1 MSGRFMR
8 GRGPL
13 GQGVPASPV
22 RRSKMRKRW
31 VRRVVRTLLVACGL
45 TGGAVLVHAG
55 WDFLHSD
62 GAFGIRQIHVV
73 GLSRHEPQ
81 ALRDRLADLRG
92 RNLFG
97 LQPADVYRRI
107 SDFAWLK
114 GFLCRKHLPDTLIV
128 EVVERT
134 QLCSLSTD
142 QGVFEIDGQGV
153 CWPAL
158 PGVPGVFRL
167 ERGLYV
173 GDPQVQAL
181 VAELL
186 RSGLAPSVRSIGPG
200 PSPGTCTL
208 TTPEGWQLVVNGED
222 LQGQWQRFQAARAWV
237 ATYTPDRR
245 GLDCR
250 WPGKVVLLP
259 PPPAKD
265 SDQSPTNAVEGGRQ
279 DG

>member
-1 MSGRFMR
+1 MSARFMR

-31 VRRVVRTLLVACGL
+31 VRRAVRTLLVACGL
-45 TGGAVLVHAG
+45 TGGAVLAHAG

-97 LQPADVYRRI
+97 LQPEDVYKRI
-107 SDFAWLK
+107 QDFAWLK

-134 QLCSLSTD
+134 QICSLTTD
-142 QGVFEIDGQGV
+142 QGVFEIDGRGV

-158 PGVPGVFRL
+158 PGVPGVFQL
-167 ERGLYV
+167 QRGLYV
-173 GDPQVQAL
+173 GDPKVQDL
-181 VAELL
+181 VADVL
-186 RSGLAPSVRSIGPG
+186 RAGLAPSVKSIGPG
-200 PSPGTCTL
+200 PSAGTYLL
-208 TTPEGWQLVVNGED
+208 TTREDWQLVVVPDD
-222 LQGQWQRFQAARAWV
+222 LQDQWQRFQAARAWV
-237 ATYTPDRR
+237 AAYAPDRR
-245 GLDCR
+245 SLDCR
-250 WPGKVVLLP
+250 WSGRVVLLP
-259 PPPAKD
+259 PPPDKD
-265 SDQSPTNAVEGGRQ
+265 SNESSTNAVEGGRQ